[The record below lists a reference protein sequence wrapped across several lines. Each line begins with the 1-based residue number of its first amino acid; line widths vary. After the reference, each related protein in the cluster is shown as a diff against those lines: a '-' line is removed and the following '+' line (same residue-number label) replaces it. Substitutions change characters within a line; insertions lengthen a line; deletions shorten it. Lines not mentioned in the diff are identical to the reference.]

1 MPLCPLQNG
10 RAKASC
16 KLDLPIMWNRI
27 VPSCPPWDA
36 WMRNAIIVQ
45 RIVLLV
51 LKKKT
56 TQYWLEWFLR
66 LKKCVINFFFQISCV
81 AKSCGIFK
89 EVNL

>member
-27 VPSCPPWDA
+27 VTSCPPWDA

-45 RIVLLV
+45 RVVLLV
-51 LKKKT
+51 LKKNNAILAGVVSLAEKM
-56 TQYWLEWFLR
+56 R
-66 LKKCVINFFFQISCV
+66 INFFLSNIV
-81 AKSCGIFK
+81 RG
-89 EVNL
+89 

>member
-51 LKKKT
+51 LKKKQRNT
-56 TQYWLEWFLR
+56 GWSGFLGR
-66 LKKCVINFFFQISCV
+66 KN
-81 AKSCGIFK
+81 A
-89 EVNL
+89 N